1 MRITE
6 HFPLTIVVGTLFG
19 AYLCPIVAHLRRK
32 WLSPFVVGVVALAFG
47 QAVYLLRRVAGG
59 QLPAY
64 QVGGWAAPWGIELLV
79 TPSGALMILVLSGV
93 TLLISVYCLGYI
105 DHEIAPR
112 AQGWYYAS
120 FLLLLSGMLGMSV
133 TNDLFNTFVMM
144 EITTLG
150 ACATVAAKDSPRAA
164 EAALRYLLLASLAS
178 TMILFGIGMAY
189 SITGNL
195 NLTFLTKELAASWRT
210 YPRLAT
216 TALGFLSLG
225 FALKAALFP
234 LHVWLPDA
242 HSAAPSPSSAML
254 SGLVVKIHAFTLIR
268 MVYVVFAP
276 MYAYLAPL
284 REALV
289 VLAALAII
297 GGSVFALVQD
307 DLKRLLA
314 YSTVAQVGY
323 IFLGAGLGSPSAIM
337 AAFFQIASHALT
349 KSCLFLCA
357 GIIIER
363 TGRRRIRQMD
373 GMSKVLPLTTAV
385 FTVAALSMI
394 GLPTLSGFI
403 AKWYLFQGG
412 LEARQ
417 PVFIGLILMS
427 GLLNAAYYLPIVWR
441 FYFADPQ
448 ACPVVVGRPVDAP
461 SWPRPPVWKRALA
474 RLEAPASMLAPVTIM
489 AAAVVV
495 LGLWTTPAVAF
506 LSKVARSLLEAPAP

>member
-1 MRITE
+1 MPIAD

-19 AYLCPIVAHLRRK
+19 AYLCP
-32 WLSPFVVGVVALAFG
+32 VVAYVRRRWLGRFAAAVTVLAFLQG
-47 QAVYLLRRVAGG
+47 VHLMDRVVHGE
-59 QLPAY
+59 QPLY
-64 QVGGWAAPWGIELLV
+64 RVGGWAAPWGIELLV
-79 TPSGALMILVLSGV
+79 TPSAALMVLVLSGV
-93 TLLISVYCLGYI
+93 GMLIAFYCLGYI

-112 AQGWYYAS
+112 AQGWYYAA

-150 ACATVAAKDSPRAA
+150 ACALVAASDTQRAA

-178 TMILFGIGMAY
+178 TMILFGIGMVY

-195 NLTFLTKELAASWRT
+195 NLTFVTKELALAWRT

-216 TALGFLSLG
+216 ASIGLLTLG

-234 LHVWLPDA
+234 LHVWLPEA

-254 SGLVVKIHAFTLIR
+254 SGLVVKIYAFTLIK

-276 MYAYLAPL
+276 MSAHLAPL
-284 REALV
+284 RELLV
-289 VLAALAII
+289 VLATGAII
-297 GGSVFALVQD
+297 GGSLFAMVQD

-337 AAFFQIASHALT
+337 AAFFQIISHALT

-357 GIIIER
+357 GIILER
-363 TGRRRIRQMD
+363 TGRRRIRLMD
-373 GMSKVLPLTTAV
+373 GMSKVLPVTTAA

-403 AKWYLFQGG
+403 PKWHLFQGG
-412 LEARQ
+412 LEAHR
-417 PVFIGLILMS
+417 PVFIGIVLMS
-427 GLLNAAYYLPIVWR
+427 GLLNAVYYLPIIWR
-441 FYFADPQ
+441 FYFADPRT
-448 ACPVVVGRPVDAP
+448 CPVVHRAVVDPAA
-461 SWPRPPVWKRALA
+461 WPRPPLYRRLVA
-474 RLEAPASMLAPVTIM
+474 RLEAPPSMLAPVTVM
-489 AAAVVV
+489 ALGLFV
-495 LGLWTTPAVAF
+495 LGLFTGPTVAF
-506 LSKVARSLLEAPAP
+506 LGRLAHSLLEVPVP